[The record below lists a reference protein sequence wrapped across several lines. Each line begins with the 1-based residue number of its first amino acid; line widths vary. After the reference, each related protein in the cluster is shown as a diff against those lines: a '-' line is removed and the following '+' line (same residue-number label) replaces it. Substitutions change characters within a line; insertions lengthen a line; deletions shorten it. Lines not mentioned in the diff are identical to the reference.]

1 MSVNA
6 TIHYLQRAR
15 QSKLT
20 EVTMNFVS
28 EVLSGRMAVT
38 GAALQT
44 FAQSLSSDL
53 QANAKDAV
61 RDYLTW

>member
-1 MSVNA
+1 
-6 TIHYLQRAR
+6 
-15 QSKLT
+15 
-20 EVTMNFVS
+20 MNFVS

-38 GAALQT
+38 EAALQT
-44 FAQSLSSDL
+44 FTQSLSSDL